1 MDDFNNF
8 FDDQSNSPNQR
19 TPIYH
24 TPEPNPPKH
33 SPRGTAAL
41 TISIV
46 VAVVMCVLVLV
57 NVIVLSTL
65 KTSIAE
71 EYAASISESMRAQ
84 YEQAIKDAL
93 EDTDIVQ
100 DVTDNATNSAI
111 NALNTTVGKVAN
123 KCAASVARIYIFTN
137 STNITSQSS
146 LSGAN
151 GCATGFLITD
161 AADTGER
168 YLVTNAHVVR
178 YVKASTTGI
187 GWQQQTRYEWATF
200 GTLACVFEDNANV
213 YTLEVVSY
221 GSYSETN
228 ASGTGYYTKEND
240 QADLAILRI
249 SSSLDGTQPD
259 DTAHPSLKIAS
270 STADTRGSD
279 VATIG
284 NPEGVGKTNSI
295 SVGTIS
301 QTGISIS
308 GWGAGSFILTDASIN
323 SGNSG
328 GPLVN
333 ILGEVVG
340 VVESRLVSNDIENM
354 GFALDVETL
363 RDFILWSEKG
373 SNNALGQSVEI
384 TKHLITTVNYLD

>member
-8 FDDQSNSPNQR
+8 FDDQRNCPNQR

-57 NVIVLSTL
+57 NVIVLATL

-71 EYAASISESMRAQ
+71 EYAASISESMREQ
-84 YEQAIKDAL
+84 YEQAVKDAL
-93 EDTDIVQ
+93 ADTDIVQ
-100 DVTDNATNSAI
+100 DVTDNATNSAV

-123 KCAASVARIYIFTN
+123 VCAPSVARIYIFRNDTTI
-137 STNITSQSS
+137 SSQSS
-146 LSGAN
+146 LSNAN
-151 GCATGFLITD
+151 GYATGFLITD
-161 AADTGER
+161 AADTGKR

-187 GWQQQTRYEWATF
+187 GWQQQTRYEWATY
-200 GTLACVFEDNANV
+200 GTLACMFEGDENV

-221 GSYSETN
+221 GSYSEKN
-228 ASGTGYYTKEND
+228 ASGTGYYTREND

-259 DTAHPSLKIAS
+259 DAAHPSLKIAS
-270 STADTRGSD
+270 STTDTRGSD

-284 NPEGVGKTNSI
+284 NPEGIGTTNSI

-301 QTGISIS
+301 QTGITIS
-308 GWGAGSFILTDASIN
+308 SWGAGSFILTDASIN

-340 VVESRLVSNDIENM
+340 VVESRLVSTDIENM

-363 RDFILWSEKG
+363 RSFILWSEKG
-373 SNNALGQSVEI
+373 ANNALGQSVEI
-384 TKHLITTVNYLD
+384 TDHLVTSVNYLD